1 MTTEI
6 KASSTP
12 VISGPSTLTR
22 QELEV
27 LKTTMLINNKKYHP
41 WSDSDVK
48 DLLREKGPFTDPDG
62 MLPLSDKQTSKF
74 GSWKRVSQIMENPK
88 MICLISSTSIVQDI
102 VTDCSFVASLCV
114 SASYER
120 RWKKQVSLTVH
131 LVLSALGCQ

>member
-1 MTTEI
+1 
-6 KASSTP
+6 
-12 VISGPSTLTR
+12 
-22 QELEV
+22 
-27 LKTTMLINNKKYHP
+27 MLINNKKYHP

-62 MLPLSDKQTSKF
+62 MLPLSDKQISKF
-74 GSWKRVSQIMENPK
+74 GSWKRVSQIMESPK

-120 RWKKQVSLTVH
+120 RWKKQVKYLY
-131 LVLSALGCQ
+131 LSKSKIRYFGHDV

>member
-1 MTTEI
+1 
-6 KASSTP
+6 
-12 VISGPSTLTR
+12 
-22 QELEV
+22 LEV

-62 MLPLSDKQTSKF
+62 MLALSDKQTSKF

-120 RWKKQVSLTVH
+120 RWKKQASLV
-131 LVLSALGCQ
+131 VLWTMKVDRMDFKYQI